1 MWLTLSLTS
10 ALLLGCYDVFKKFS
24 LRGNAVLPVL
34 FTAAIFGALVFVPFL
49 IIAEVNPNAIPLLHM
64 PHMTWEQH
72 ALTLLKSTIVA
83 ASWVLSYYA
92 MRYLPITIVSPIRAT
107 SPLLTLIG
115 AVTLLGETLNPIQ
128 WLGVAITV
136 LAFWL
141 FSKTGKLENISFL
154 RNKWIICLY
163 GGTFLAAISGLYDKY
178 LLGHL
183 MIPKNTMQAWFSI
196 YIPVVLLPFLL
207 LKWWPARRENKFV
220 FRWTIPLIG
229 ITLGFADF
237 VYFYALAEPD
247 SLVAIV
253 SALRR
258 CSVVVPFF
266 VGALFLGEQ
275 HVWRK
280 FLILCGMLA
289 GVAMIVLSSG

>member
-1 MWLTLSLTS
+1 MWLTLSLIS
-10 ALLLGCYDVFKKFS
+10 ALLLGCYDVFKKLS

-34 FTAAIFGALVFVPFL
+34 FMAAAFGALLFIPFL
-49 IIAEVNPNAIPLLHM
+49 IISELNPDAVPLLYM
-64 PHMTWEQH
+64 PRMTWQQH
-72 ALTLLKSTIVA
+72 GLTLIKSTIVA

-107 SPLLTLIG
+107 SPLLTLVG
-115 AVTLLGETLNPIQ
+115 AVTLLGETLNGVQ
-128 WLGVAITV
+128 WLGVAVTV
-136 LAFWL
+136 IFFWL
-141 FSKTGKLENISFL
+141 FSKTGRLENISFL
-154 RNKWIICLY
+154 RNKWMICLY
-163 GGTFLAAISGLYDKY
+163 AGTFLAAVSGLYDKY

-183 MIPKNTMQAWFSI
+183 GVPKNTMQAWFSI

-207 LKWWPARRENKFV
+207 LKWLPSRRENKFV

-229 ITLGFADF
+229 IVLGFADF
-237 VYFYALAEPD
+237 VYFYALAEPE

-258 CSVVVPFF
+258 CSVVVPFL
-266 VGALFLGEQ
+266 VGAIFLGEQ

-289 GVAMIVLSSG
+289 GVAMIVLSS

>member
-1 MWLTLSLTS
+1 MWLTLSLIS

-34 FTAAIFGALVFVPFL
+34 FMAAVFGALVFIPFL
-49 IIAEVNPNAIPLLHM
+49 IISEVNPNAVPMLYM
-64 PHMTWEQH
+64 PRMTWGQH
-72 ALTLLKSTIVA
+72 GLTMIKSAIVA

-107 SPLLTLIG
+107 SPLLTLLG
-115 AVTLLGETLNPIQ
+115 AVTLLGETLGAMQ
-128 WLGVAITV
+128 WLGVAVTV
-136 LAFWL
+136 VFFWL
-141 FSKTGKLENISFL
+141 FSKTGRLENISFL
-154 RNKWIICLY
+154 RNKWMICLY
-163 GGTFLAAISGLYDKY
+163 FGTFLAAVSGLYDKY

-183 MIPKNTMQAWFSI
+183 GIPKNTMQAWFSI
-196 YIPVVLLPFLL
+196 YIPVLLLPFLL
-207 LKWWPARRENKFV
+207 VKWFPHRRENRFV

-237 VYFYALAEPD
+237 VYFYALAEPE

-258 CSVVVPFF
+258 CSVVVPFL
-266 VGALFLGEQ
+266 VGAIFLREQ

-289 GVAMIVLSSG
+289 GVAMIVMNS